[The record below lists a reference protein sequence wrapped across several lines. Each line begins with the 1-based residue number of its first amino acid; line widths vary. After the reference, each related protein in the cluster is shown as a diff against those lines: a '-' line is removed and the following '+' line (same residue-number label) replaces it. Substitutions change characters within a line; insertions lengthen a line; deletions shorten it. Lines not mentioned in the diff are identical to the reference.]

1 MERTMKND
9 LILFGPPG
17 AGKGT
22 QGARLAEHYGLL
34 RLSTGDVLRDAVRDG
49 TPMGVRARHYM
60 DAGELVPD
68 EVILGIVK
76 DYLSAHSD
84 QGVIFDGFP
93 RTVPQAAGLD
103 ALLADLDRRLE
114 AVLVLDVA
122 EDSLLKRLSG
132 RRSCDSCGRGYN
144 IYYDLPQQGGR
155 CDSCG
160 SELAMRP
167 DDDATTVRRRLEV
180 YEEQTSPVVAY
191 YEASAVRVVH
201 LDGDR
206 PVAEVQNDL
215 RGALG
220 Q

>member
-1 MERTMKND
+1 MKND

-22 QGARLAEHYGLL
+22 QGARLADHYGLL
-34 RLSTGDVLRDAVRDG
+34 RLSTGDVLRDAVREG
-49 TPMGVRARHYM
+49 TPMGVRARRYM

-76 DYLSAHSD
+76 DYLSAHAD

-93 RTVPQAAGLD
+93 RTVPQAVGLD
-103 ALLADLDRRLE
+103 ALLADLERRLE
-114 AVLVLDVA
+114 AVLVLEVA

-132 RRSCDSCGRGYN
+132 RRSCNVCGRGYN
-144 IYYDLPQQGGR
+144 IYYDPPQQDSR

-160 SELAMRP
+160 SELTMRP
-167 DDDATTVRRRLEV
+167 DDDAATVRRRLEV
-180 YEEQTSPVVAY
+180 YEEQTSPIVAH
-191 YEASAVRVVH
+191 YEASDVRVVH
-201 LDGDR
+201 LDGER
-206 PVAEVQNDL
+206 PVAEVQHDL